1 MSFILDA
8 LRKSEHERQKQ
19 VGPALAE
26 VPAAAARPTGNAWAT
41 GAVILLLVN
50 LLVIGVM
57 LLRKPDAPAASAQ
70 KPAGT
75 PASAQPRESADPIPA
90 VAVSRA
96 PPPPQLRPTAKA
108 PVSRPT
114 RNSLRDE
121 VAPPDPPPP
130 ASPGVASEP
139 PPGPAAVTRARGPGT
154 VTYQS
159 LEDIDPR
166 QASGNATSTD
176 QGLPKLDEMP
186 AQGGLPDLQLQL
198 HVYSNKPQDRF
209 VFINGQKYR
218 DGDTLKEGPLVEQIT
233 SEGVVLSSNGHRF
246 VLSRD

>member
-26 VPAAAARPTGNAWAT
+26 VPAAAARPSGNAWAT
-41 GAVILLLVN
+41 GAIILLLVN
-50 LLVIGVM
+50 LLVIGAM
-57 LLRKPDAPAASAQ
+57 LLRKPDAPEATAQ
-70 KPAGT
+70 KPAAT
-75 PASAQPRESADPIPA
+75 PAGARPDEEADPVPA
-90 VAVSRA
+90 RGASRA
-96 PPPPQLRPTAKA
+96 PPPPQLRPAAKA
-108 PVSRPT
+108 AVPRPT

-121 VAPPDPPPP
+121 VAPPEPSLAVPQ
-130 ASPGVASEP
+130 GASEP
-139 PPGPAAVTRARGPGT
+139 PSGPAAVTRASGPGT

-159 LEDIDPR
+159 LEDIDPVH
-166 QASGNATSTD
+166 ASGNTASAD
-176 QGLPKLDEMP
+176 EGLPKLDEMP